1 VVRKPPF
8 VPNERM
14 KIDTSTWTKFA
25 TTSNAD
31 FYEIEPHILAVVP
44 FDGTTD
50 DATTAHQS
58 VTAQLQ
64 YLQSRGHR
72 AGVIVM
78 MDQVVRQD
86 AGARSV
92 YHDLPNPE
100 FQVCF
105 ALVGSTP
112 FGRAVASI
120 FIGINPPRVPTRFFA
135 TIEEALAWI
144 KTSLNRH

>member
-1 VVRKPPF
+1 MV
-8 VPNERM
+8 
-14 KIDTSTWTKFA
+14 DTSGWTKFA

-31 FYEIEPHILAVVP
+31 FYEIEPHVLAVVP

-50 DATTAHQS
+50 DARTAQES

-64 YLQSRGHR
+64 YLQSRGQR
-72 AGVIVM
+72 AGIIVL
-78 MDQVVRQD
+78 MDRVVQQD
-86 AGARSV
+86 GGARAV
-92 YHDLPNPE
+92 YHTQPDPT

-120 FIGINPPRVPTRFFA
+120 FIGLNPPRVPTRFFA
-135 TIEEALAWI
+135 TLQEALAWV
-144 KTSLNRH
+144 KTTVDGR

>member
-1 VVRKPPF
+1 MVRKPAIIA
-8 VPNERM
+8 NEHM
-14 KIDTSTWTKFA
+14 KIDTSSWTRFA

-31 FYEIEPHILAVVP
+31 FFEIEPHVLVVVP

-50 DATTAHQS
+50 DAGTAQES

-64 YLQSRGHR
+64 YLQSRGQR

-78 MDQVVRQD
+78 MDQVARQD
-86 AGARSV
+86 GGARAV
-92 YHDLPNPE
+92 YHDLPNPA

-120 FIGINPPRVPTRFFA
+120 FIGLNPPRVPTRFFA

-144 KTSLNRH
+144 KTTLNSH

>member
-1 VVRKPPF
+1 VVRKSAAI
-8 VPNERM
+8 VSQYM
-14 KIDTSTWTKFA
+14 KLDTSTWTKFA

-31 FYEIEPHILAVVP
+31 FYEIEPHILLVAP

-50 DATTAHQS
+50 DAGTAQES

-64 YLQSRGHR
+64 YLEPRGQR
-72 AGVIVM
+72 AGVIVL
-78 MDQVVRQD
+78 MDQVARQD
-86 AGARSV
+86 GGARAI
-92 YHDLPNPE
+92 YRDLPNPA

-120 FIGINPPRVPTRFFA
+120 FIGLNPPRVPTRFFA
-135 TIEEALAWI
+135 TIEEASAWI
-144 KTSLNRH
+144 KTTLNSH

>member
-1 VVRKPPF
+1 
-8 VPNERM
+8 M
-14 KIDTSTWTKFA
+14 IDISRWTKFA

-31 FYEIEPHILAVVP
+31 FYEIEPHVLAVVP

-50 DATTAHQS
+50 NATTAAES
-58 VTAQLQ
+58 VAAQLQ
-64 YLQSRGHR
+64 YLQPRGQR

-78 MDQVVRQD
+78 MDQLARQD
-86 AGARSV
+86 GAARAV
-92 YHDLPNPE
+92 YHDQPNPA

-120 FIGINPPRVPTRFFA
+120 FIGLNPPRVPTRFFA
-135 TIEEALAWI
+135 TMEEALAWV
-144 KTSLNRH
+144 KMTARGR

>member
-1 VVRKPPF
+1 
-8 VPNERM
+8 M
-14 KIDTSTWTKFA
+14 IDISRWTKFA

-31 FYEIEPHILAVVP
+31 FYEIEPHVLAVVP

-50 DATTAHQS
+50 NATTAAES
-58 VTAQLQ
+58 VAAQLQ
-64 YLQSRGHR
+64 YLQPRGQR

-78 MDQVVRQD
+78 MDRLARQD
-86 AGARSV
+86 GGARAV
-92 YHDLPNPE
+92 YHDQPNPA

-120 FIGINPPRVPTRFFA
+120 FIGLNPPRVPTRFFA
-135 TIEEALAWI
+135 TMEEALAWV
-144 KTSLNRH
+144 KMTARGQ

>member
-1 VVRKPPF
+1 
-8 VPNERM
+8 M
-14 KIDTSTWTKFA
+14 KIDTSAWTKFA

-31 FYEIEPHILAVVP
+31 FYEIEPHVLVVVP

-50 DATTAHQS
+50 DAG
-58 VTAQLQ
+58 TAQESVAAQLK
-64 YLQSRGHR
+64 YLQSRGQR
-72 AGVIVM
+72 AGVIVL

-86 AGARSV
+86 GAARAV
-92 YHDLPNPE
+92 YHDQPDPA

-112 FGRAVASI
+112 FGRAVSSI
-120 FIGINPPRVPTRFFA
+120 FIGLNPPRVPTRFFA

-144 KTSLNRH
+144 KTALKSH

>member
-1 VVRKPPF
+1 
-8 VPNERM
+8 M
-14 KIDTSTWTKFA
+14 IDTSGWTKFA

-31 FYEIEPHILAVVP
+31 FYEIEPHVLAVVP

-50 DATTAHQS
+50 DATTAQES
-58 VTAQLQ
+58 VAAQLQ
-64 YLQSRGHR
+64 YLQSRGQR

-78 MDQVVRQD
+78 MDQVARQD
-86 AGARSV
+86 GAARAV
-92 YHDLPNPE
+92 YHNEPNPA

-120 FIGINPPRVPTRFFA
+120 FIGLNPPRVPTRLFA
-135 TIEEALAWI
+135 TIEEALAWV
-144 KTSLNRH
+144 KTTAHGQ

>member
-1 VVRKPPF
+1 
-8 VPNERM
+8 M
-14 KIDTSTWTKFA
+14 IDTSCWTKFA

-31 FYEIEPHILAVVP
+31 FYEIEPHVLAVVP

-50 DATTAHQS
+50 NATTAAES
-58 VTAQLQ
+58 VAAQLQ
-64 YLQSRGHR
+64 YLQPRGQR

-78 MDQVVRQD
+78 MDRLARQD
-86 AGARSV
+86 GDARAV
-92 YHDLPNPE
+92 YHDQPNPA

-120 FIGINPPRVPTRFFA
+120 FIGLNPPRVPTRFFA
-135 TIEEALAWI
+135 TMEEALAWV
-144 KTSLNRH
+144 KMTARGQ